1 MKEPNKELTESQ
13 VKDLYKKLER
23 LKVDLVAQLALSAEA
38 VKPVKLDQSAVGR
51 VSRMDAMQGQA
62 MAKATRQGMESQLA
76 QCNAALQASLRE
88 EYGYCRSCEEPIG
101 WKRLNAKPESPFCL
115 ECQRAAEHR

>member
-51 VSRMDAMQGQA
+51 VSRMDAIQGQA
-62 MAKATRQGMESQLA
+62 MAKATRQNGATSIVGGGDSAAAIEQFDLA
-76 QCNAALQASLRE
+76 GQVTHVSTGGGASLAMLE
-88 EYGYCRSCEEPIG
+88 G
-101 WKRLNAKPESPFCL
+101 KCL
-115 ECQRAAEHR
+115 ASVELLDEV